1 MHILL
6 AISSEKPTHVLDA
19 LHSANL
25 KLIASRLIDSARGAS
40 VDADH
45 FKLVN

>member
-1 MHILL
+1 MQILL

-25 KLIASRLIDSARGAS
+25 KLIASRLIDSTRGAS
-40 VDADH
+40 VEADP

>member
-1 MHILL
+1 MQILL
-6 AISSEKPTHVLDA
+6 AIGSEKSIHVLDT

>member
-6 AISSEKPTHVLDA
+6 TISSEKPIHVLDA

-40 VDADH
+40 VEANH